1 MDLTPA
7 PFLFPLKLHLLS
19 MTAPFY
25 KFGLFGDE
33 MSLIVA
39 FLIGIAFGFILERAG
54 FGSARVLAAQFYFKE
69 LRVLKVMFTAIITA
83 MVGLTLLSAA
93 GVVDLSLVYLT
104 STYIW
109 PQIVGGLLLGVGFV
123 IGGYCPGTSCV
134 SASTGRIDGMVYVAG
149 IIAGLFAYGEVYPFI
164 ADFAHSTPLGKITL
178 PELLHIPY
186 GFLVLAVVVMA
197 ILAFLAS
204 EWAEGFF
211 GGKKPDADSLLQ
223 PARPF
228 GPARKLAAA
237 LLGLGVV
244 AAVIGNPYR
253 GVDARIDT
261 RSLALEAA
269 NPANSLSVA
278 QLADRLVAGQNDLL
292 VVDVRDADAY
302 ATYHIP
308 GALNVPMA
316 SLSPDFAPRNERLLF
331 YSDNELE
338 AAQAWLL
345 LRSLGYANSYLL
357 RGGLDAWKSE
367 VLFPAQVANPTAD
380 QQTAFAARA
389 AVAKFFGGTPRT
401 GVATDG
407 DSMPEMLAPPPP
419 SAAPVIATRKKK
431 KKEGC

>member
-1 MDLTPA
+1 
-7 PFLFPLKLHLLS
+7 

-33 MSLIVA
+33 VSLIVA
-39 FLIGIAFGFILERAG
+39 FIIGLAFGFILERAG

-83 MVGLTLLSAA
+83 MVGLTLLSSA
-93 GVVDLSLVYLT
+93 GVVDLALVYQT

-134 SASTGRIDGMVYVAG
+134 SASTGRIDGMVYLVG
-149 IIAGLFAYGEVYPFI
+149 IIAGLFAYGEIYPAI

-197 ILAFLAS
+197 IVAFVAA
-204 EWAEGFF
+204 EWAEGRF

-228 GPARKLAAA
+228 APARKLATA

-244 AAVIGNPYR
+244 AALAGNPYR
-253 GVDARIDT
+253 GVDARVDT
-261 RSLALEAA
+261 RTLALEAA
-269 NPANSLSVA
+269 NPANSLSVT

-292 VVDVRDADAY
+292 IVDVRDADAY

-308 GALNVPMA
+308 GAYHVPLA

-357 RGGLDAWKSE
+357 RGGLDAWKTE
-367 VLFPAQVANPTAD
+367 ILFPAPAAHPTPA
-380 QQTAFAARA
+380 QQTDFAARA
-389 AVAKFFGGTPRT
+389 AVAQFFGGTPRT
-401 GVATDG
+401 DAATTGDG
-407 DSMPEMLAPPPP
+407 LPELLAPPPP
-419 SAAPVIATRKKK
+419 SEAPVLAPRKKK